1 MLPPIQPHT
10 LVLRS
15 LEIGLIWGLGSE
27 SSYREVSMP
36 QHIKTMCS
44 QAGSLPQAPD
54 KLAHE
59 CAETDM
65 NKHTDSWPPG
75 LPSSILKLQG

>member
-1 MLPPIQPHT
+1 
-10 LVLRS
+10 
-15 LEIGLIWGLGSE
+15 
-27 SSYREVSMP
+27 MP